1 MKFACLGYLIG
12 MYTVIYQLRSKV
24 QYSESLNLQY
34 VEISPPPPP
43 PPPKNNYQKIKLM
56 KKGLFQQVID
66 KNPGMSI
73 LRQP

>member
-24 QYSESLNLQY
+24 QYSESQNLQY
-34 VEISPPPPP
+34 VEISPQK
-43 PPPKNNYQKIKLM
+43 KNNYQNIKLV
-56 KKGLFQQVID
+56 KKGSFQQVID

-73 LRQP
+73 WRQE